1 MSSKTGMVANLTLDM
16 TRNRIRIYRA
26 TLRALGDPAY
36 IQFLINPEELYI
48 AILGS
53 EIPLSGGTANRVKIP
68 NSRLDGKLSVEFYS
82 AALLDGIYSIF
93 GVLDREYNY
102 RLTGEIDQVN
112 QVAYFSLRTL
122 KRIERRKLNDGQGV

>member
-16 TRNRIRIYRA
+16 KRNRIRIYRA

-68 NSRLDGKLSVEFYS
+68 NSRLDGTLSVEFYS

-112 QVAYFSLRTL
+112 RVAYFSLRTL

>member
-1 MSSKTGMVANLTLDM
+1 MSGKTGMVANLTLDIK
-16 TRNRIRIYRA
+16 RNRIRIYRA

-112 QVAYFSLRTL
+112 RVAYFSLRTL
-122 KRIERRKLNDGQGV
+122 KRIERRKFNDGQGV

>member
-1 MSSKTGMVANLTLDM
+1 MSSKTEMVANLTLDM
-16 TRNRIRIYRA
+16 KRNRIRIYRA

-122 KRIERRKLNDGQGV
+122 KRIERRKLNDGQRV

>member
-1 MSSKTGMVANLTLDM
+1 MSSKTEMVANLTLDM
-16 TRNRIRIYRA
+16 KRNRIRIYRA

-102 RLTGEIDQVN
+102 RLTGEIDRVN
-112 QVAYFSLRTL
+112 RVAYFSLRTL

>member
-1 MSSKTGMVANLTLDM
+1 MSSKTEMVANLTLDM
-16 TRNRIRIYRA
+16 KRNRIRIYRA

>member
-1 MSSKTGMVANLTLDM
+1 MSGKPKF
-16 TRNRIRIYRA
+16 RYRLEYGLVRTA
-26 TLRALGDPAY
+26 GA
-36 IQFLINPEELYI
+36 FLNAPFL
-48 AILGS
+48 
-53 EIPLSGGTANRVKIP
+53 
-68 NSRLDGKLSVEFYS
+68 YS

-112 QVAYFSLRTL
+112 RVAYFSLRTL

>member
-16 TRNRIRIYRA
+16 KRTRIRIYRA

-112 QVAYFSLRTL
+112 RVAYFSLRTL

>member
-16 TRNRIRIYRA
+16 KRNRIRIYRA

-68 NSRLDGKLSVEFYS
+68 NSRLDGKLSVEVYS

-112 QVAYFSLRTL
+112 RVAYFSLRTL

>member
-1 MSSKTGMVANLTLDM
+1 MSSKTEMVANLTLDM
-16 TRNRIRIYRA
+16 KRNRIRIYRA

-112 QVAYFSLRTL
+112 RVAYFSVRTL

>member
-1 MSSKTGMVANLTLDM
+1 MSSKTEMVANLTLDM

-112 QVAYFSLRTL
+112 RVAYFSLRTL

>member
-16 TRNRIRIYRA
+16 KRNRIRIYRA

-53 EIPLSGGTANRVKIP
+53 EIPLSGGTANRVEIP

-112 QVAYFSLRTL
+112 RVAYFSLRTL

>member
-1 MSSKTGMVANLTLDM
+1 MSSKTEMVANLTLDM
-16 TRNRIRIYRA
+16 KRNRIRIYRA

-48 AILGS
+48 AILCS

-112 QVAYFSLRTL
+112 RVAYFSLRTL

>member
-16 TRNRIRIYRA
+16 KRNRIRIYRA

-36 IQFLINPEELYI
+36 IQFLINPAELYI

-112 QVAYFSLRTL
+112 RVAYFSLRTL

>member
-1 MSSKTGMVANLTLDM
+1 MSSKTEMVANLTLDM
-16 TRNRIRIYRA
+16 KRNRIRIYRA

-112 QVAYFSLRTL
+112 RVAYFSLRTL
-122 KRIERRKLNDGQGV
+122 KRIERRKLTDGQGV

>member
-16 TRNRIRIYRA
+16 KRNRIRIYRA

-112 QVAYFSLRTL
+112 RVAYFSLRTL
-122 KRIERRKLNDGQGV
+122 KRIERRKLNDGQGL

>member
-16 TRNRIRIYRA
+16 KRNRIRIYRA

-112 QVAYFSLRTL
+112 RVAYFSLRTL

>member
-1 MSSKTGMVANLTLDM
+1 MSSKTEMVANLTLDM
-16 TRNRIRIYRA
+16 KRNRIRIYRA

-112 QVAYFSLRTL
+112 RVAFFSLRTL

>member
-1 MSSKTGMVANLTLDM
+1 MSSKTGLVANLTLDM
-16 TRNRIRIYRA
+16 KRNRIRIYRA

-112 QVAYFSLRTL
+112 RVAYFSLRTL

>member
-16 TRNRIRIYRA
+16 KRNRIRIYRA

-112 QVAYFSLRTL
+112 RVAYFSLRTL
-122 KRIERRKLNDGQGV
+122 KRIERRKLNDGQRV

>member
-1 MSSKTGMVANLTLDM
+1 MSNKTEMVANLTLDM
-16 TRNRIRIYRA
+16 KRNRIRIYRA

-112 QVAYFSLRTL
+112 RVAYFSLRTL

>member
-1 MSSKTGMVANLTLDM
+1 MSSKTEMVANLTLDM
-16 TRNRIRIYRA
+16 KRNRIRIYRA

-102 RLTGEIDQVN
+102 RLTGEFDQVN
-112 QVAYFSLRTL
+112 RVAYFSLRTL

>member
-16 TRNRIRIYRA
+16 KRNRIRIYRA

-102 RLTGEIDQVN
+102 RLTGEIDRVN
-112 QVAYFSLRTL
+112 RVAYFSLRTL

>member
-1 MSSKTGMVANLTLDM
+1 MSSKTEMVANLTLDM
-16 TRNRIRIYRA
+16 KRNRIRIYRA

-112 QVAYFSLRTL
+112 RVAYFSLRTL
-122 KRIERRKLNDGQGV
+122 KRIERRKLNDGQRV

>member
-16 TRNRIRIYRA
+16 KRNRIRIYRA

-53 EIPLSGGTANRVKIP
+53 EIRLSGGTANRVKIP

-112 QVAYFSLRTL
+112 RVAYFSLRTL